1 MPGIPALGV
10 GKRQEGQEFKV
21 SLGYNTKFEA
31 SMDYME
37 TQSQTGTA
45 RKRHIVKASSCVG
58 VFTVTPS
65 KRHSRQPR
73 TRFTSGKMYRR
84 EPIRDHAKALSIPST
99 SFGLPTATESSCV
112 N

>member
-10 GKRQEGQEFKV
+10 GKRQKGQELKV

-31 SMDYME
+31 SMDYMD

-45 RKRHIVKASSCVG
+45 KKRHILKASSCVG

-65 KRHSRQPR
+65 KCHSRQPR
-73 TRFTSGKMYRR
+73 TRFTFGKMYRC
-84 EPIRDHAKALSIPST
+84 EPIRDHARALSILSM
-99 SFGLPTATESSCV
+99 SFSLPIACT
-112 N
+112 